1 MMADAEPA
9 GRPLLEVEALTKHFP
24 VGRHLLRRA
33 PRHVLRAVDGVSLT
47 VARHSTLGLVG
58 ESGCGKSTLGRL
70 MIRLLEP
77 TSGRIVFDGIDIATA
92 DPAALRQMRSRF
104 QMVFQDPLGSLDPRV
119 RVGDSIAEPLGILGE
134 GSPKRNLERA
144 AQILSLVGL
153 DPSVMGRYPHE
164 FSGGQKQRISIAR
177 ALIVSPQLIVAD
189 EPVSAL
195 DVSVRAQIVNLFQ
208 DVQEKLG
215 LSYVFVSHDLGIVRH
230 VADHVA
236 IMYLGK
242 LMEYGVAREVLREP
256 AHPYTRALVATIPP
270 PRPLKERPRAAIVG
284 DLPNPIDIPRGCRF
298 ASRCPLVQ
306 PICREEEPELRAL
319 DDGRKAACHFA

>member
-1 MMADAEPA
+1 MMPDAQPA
-9 GRPLLEVEALTKHFP
+9 ERPLLEVDALKKHFP
-24 VGRHLLRRA
+24 IGRHLLRRA

-77 TSGRIVFDGIDIATA
+77 TSGRIAFDGIDIAAA
-92 DPAALRQMRSRF
+92 DAATLRQMRSRF

-134 GSPKRNLERA
+134 GNTSRNLERA
-144 AQILSLVGL
+144 AQMLSLVGL
-153 DPSVMGRYPHE
+153 DPSVMRRYPHE
-164 FSGGQKQRISIAR
+164 FSGGQKQRICIAR

-230 VADHVA
+230 VADQVA

-270 PRPLKERPRAAIVG
+270 PRPLKERPRAAIAG

-306 PICREEEPELRAL
+306 PVCRDEEPELRTL
-319 DDGRKAACHFA
+319 GDGRKAACHFA